1 MNKLTVEIPNHK
13 YNVFIKKGI
22 INDIAKY
29 IDLNRKVLIVT
40 DDMIPEE
47 YVQAVQKQCPESF
60 LATIHAGEQSKCFIY
75 LQFIWN
81 ALLDNGFGRG
91 DLLIAIGGG
100 VVGDLT
106 GFAAATYMR
115 GIDYINIP
123 TSTLSQIDS
132 SIGGKTA
139 MNLGDVKNIVGAFHQ
154 PRAVFVDTDTLTT
167 LDDRNFYNG
176 LAEAVKAG
184 MIGDKE
190 LFELFEEMPADRAAI
205 QADYIE
211 KIITRALSVK
221 KAVVEKDER
230 EAGPRQVLNFGHT
243 IGHAIESAGELEGML
258 HGEAIAC
265 GMMAVTE
272 DAAVRGRLATVLE
285 KLNLPTTYDYPAATL
300 LEIIGHDKKASGSKI
315 TLVQVKEIG
324 KAELIKLPISALDK
338 FLN

>member
-1 MNKLTVEIPNHK
+1 MKLTVEIPNHK
-13 YNVFIKKGI
+13 YNVHIKKGI
-22 INDIAKY
+22 INDISKY

-47 YVQAVQKQCPESF
+47 YVTAVQKQCPESF

-81 ALLDNGFGRG
+81 ALLDNGFGRK
-91 DLLIAIGGG
+91 DLLIALGGG

-154 PRAVFVDTDTLTT
+154 PRAVFIDTDTLTT

-190 LFELFEEMPADRAAI
+190 LFELFEAMPANRDAI

-211 KIITRALSVK
+211 KIITKALTVK
-221 KAVVEKDER
+221 KNIVEQDER
-230 EAGPRQVLNFGHT
+230 ETGLRQVLNFGHT

-258 HGEAIAC
+258 HGEAVAC

-272 DAAVRGRLATVLE
+272 DAAIKERLAAVLE
-285 KLNLPTTYDYPAATL
+285 KLQLPTTYDYPADTL
-300 LEIIGHDKKASGSKI
+300 KQIIAHDKKANGSKI
-315 TLVQVKEIG
+315 NLVQVKQIG
-324 KAELIKLPISALDK
+324 TADLVKLPLTALDK
-338 FLN
+338 FIG

>member
-1 MNKLTVEIPNHK
+1 MKLTVEIPNHK
-13 YNVFIKKGI
+13 YNVHIKKGI
-22 INDIAKY
+22 LNEISKY
-29 IDLNRKVLIVT
+29 IDLDRKVLIVT

-47 YVQAVQKQCPESF
+47 YVTAVQKQCPESF
-60 LATIHAGEQSKCFIY
+60 LATVHAGEQSKCFIY

-81 ALLDNGFGRG
+81 ALLDNGFGRK
-91 DLLIAIGGG
+91 DLLIALGGG

-154 PRAVFVDTDTLTT
+154 PRAVFVDTDVLTT

-190 LFELFEEMPADRAAI
+190 LFELFEAMPADREAI
-205 QADYIE
+205 QNDYIE
-211 KIITRALSVK
+211 QIITKALTVK
-221 KAVVEKDER
+221 KNVVEQDER
-230 EAGPRQVLNFGHT
+230 ESGPRQVLNFGHT

-258 HGEAIAC
+258 HGEAISC
-265 GMMAVTE
+265 GMLAVTE
-272 DAAVRGRLATVLE
+272 DAAVKERLQKVLE
-285 KLNLPTTYDYPAATL
+285 KLNLPTTYDYPADTL
-300 LEIIGHDKKASGSKI
+300 REIITHDKKANGNKI
-315 TLVQVKEIG
+315 TMVQVKEIG
-324 KAELIKLPISALDK
+324 KADLVKLPISALDK
-338 FLN
+338 FI